1 MQCMILSD
9 LHLFQMMIYGKNLPN
24 IICCFFFIIR
34 KSIFYF
40 RLRIFKLQAQII
52 CNEMQMS
59 NDVVQEYQVSF
70 IENNKMKHKIIFIE
84 TFN

>member
-1 MQCMILSD
+1 VQCMILSD

-24 IICCFFFIIR
+24 IIFFCIIR

-52 CNEMQMS
+52 CNEMHMS
-59 NDVVQEYQVSF
+59 NDIVQEYQVRF
-70 IENNKMKHKIIFIE
+70 FENNKMKHKILFIE